1 MAKKKGL
8 ASLVKAPRNT
18 TINGQPHMLAY
29 ITGSEADALKRLG
42 GSGDPGPMGIPSF
55 FLDEGQESFSESMSS
70 SNFSSGPPDD
80 GSRSGQESNRS
91 TGSSSSSGTDISFEG
106 EDEYDP
112 FEGTGRTAADKFG
125 YTSDKADDQSK
136 SGFQTRGFGGLSR
149 SDYAD
154 LRDRAAGG
162 ESYAQKALEAYEK
175 GLSGELAGAAGG
187 FYKDARG
194 NIRGH
199 TTLQK
204 SFLPDKVNELLGL
217 PSYYETYRG
226 RANLDP
232 FNQPTSDDSGG
243 PSGPL
248 GEGSGGGLDAGEAAQ
263 PPITPD
269 AYYQRGVGTQTMDLA
284 DAAQRDAFLAG
295 LYGTT
300 PSPIGSRLDKEKG
313 LLYLPDG
320 TVVDIKTGKKI
331 KEPRISGL
339 DIFKPL
345 QTYVP

>member
-29 ITGSEADALKRLG
+29 ITGSEADVLKRLG

-55 FLDEGQESFSESMSS
+55 FYDEVGAVGGTTGTTGSGGQT
-70 SNFSSGPPDD
+70 NFSSD
-80 GSRSGQESNRS
+80 
-91 TGSSSSSGTDISFEG
+91 SSSSSRDDDSGSSGTDISYEG
-106 EDEYDP
+106 EDDYDP
-112 FEGTGRTAADKFG
+112 YEGTGKTAAEKYG
-125 YTSDKADDQSK
+125 YTSDKADDLSK
-136 SGFQTRGFGGLSR
+136 AGYQTRGLGGLSR

-175 GLSGELAGAAGG
+175 GLSGELAGAAGS
-187 FYKDARG
+187 FYTDPLGKV
-194 NIRGH
+194 RGH
-199 TTLQK
+199 TTLQE
-204 SFLPDKVNELLGL
+204 SFIPGGL
-217 PSYYETYRG
+217 RDMFGLSDYMEVYTG
-226 RANLDP
+226 RSALDP
-232 FNQPTSDDSGG
+232 FNQTRYNDDDGGRDEQRPTT
-243 PSGPL
+243 
-248 GEGSGGGLDAGEAAQ
+248 GGGTLQAGEAAT
-263 PPITPD
+263 PAVTPD
-269 AYYQRGVGTQTMDLA
+269 SYYQRGVGTATMDLA

-300 PSPIGSRLDKEKG
+300 PSPVGSRFDKEKG

-320 TVVDIKTGKKI
+320 TVIDIRTGNKI
-331 KEPRISGL
+331 KEKRISGL

-345 QTYVP
+345 QTYA

>member
-55 FLDEGQESFSESMSS
+55 FLDEGQEAFSESMSS

-80 GSRSGQESNRS
+80 GSRGGQESNRS
-91 TGSSSSSGTDISFEG
+91 TGSSSSSGTESDSG
-106 EDEYDP
+106 A
-112 FEGTGRTAADKFG
+112 GTSLSA
-125 YTSDKADDQSK
+125 
-136 SGFQTRGFGGLSR
+136 FGG
-149 SDYAD
+149 A
-154 LRDRAAGG
+154 
-162 ESYAQKALEAYEK
+162 
-175 GLSGELAGAAGG
+175 
-187 FYKDARG
+187 
-194 NIRGH
+194 
-199 TTLQK
+199 
-204 SFLPDKVNELLGL
+204 
-217 PSYYETYRG
+217 
-226 RANLDP
+226 
-232 FNQPTSDDSGG
+232 G
-243 PSGPL
+243 PSIDDLKEGKATTGPL
-248 GEGSGGGLDAGEAAQ
+248 GIQDGDPYYAYRDRTDRAEAITNLQRDMGSGNLPGLAGKALNFLGDINRKAMIDALERGGVPTNVTSADGTSFTRYVTMPDGRIVGTGPSPMGDGGDSGLASIAGGSGTLQAGEAAT
-263 PPITPD
+263 PAVTPD
-269 AYYQRGVGTQTMDLA
+269 SYYQRGVGIQTMDLA

-300 PSPIGSRLDKEKG
+300 PSPIGSRLDREKG

-331 KEPRISGL
+331 KERRISGL

-345 QTYVP
+345 QTYA